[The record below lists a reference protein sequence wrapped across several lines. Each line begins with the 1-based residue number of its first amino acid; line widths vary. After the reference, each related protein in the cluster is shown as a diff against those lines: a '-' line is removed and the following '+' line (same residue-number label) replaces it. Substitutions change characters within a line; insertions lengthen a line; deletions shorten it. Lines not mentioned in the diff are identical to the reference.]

1 MPSRRTVLAA
11 TAATGL
17 TLTATPAAATGSL
30 KSLVDEQ
37 ATKITGYDTVA
48 VGAFRGREAYALRGD
63 SIFQIGSITK
73 TFTAVLLALTGRVDD
88 PLGKHLP
95 RRFPAP
101 QGVTM
106 AQLSSHTSG
115 MPPLPPGLLEH
126 PGLDLRDP
134 YAHITEEFLV
144 EALKKTTLVTPP
156 GTQYAYSNYGAGLL
170 GLALTRNYE
179 ALVRHRITNPLGL
192 ADTVLTLNPLQ
203 RQRKVQGYDSEGKA
217 TPDWRLPVIPGA
229 GALYGTIN
237 DLLRYMRA
245 HVGDAPFWLKPALD
259 LVQRPRFEISPE
271 YRAGLGW
278 HMYTL
283 PSGREVVFHDGG
295 TGGFT
300 SMAMFSR
307 ESRSGVA
314 VIANKFNADLFGHA
328 AELLEQL

>member
-17 TLTATPAAATGSL
+17 ALTATPATASSSL
-30 KSLVDEQ
+30 KTLVDKQ
-37 ATKITGYDTVA
+37 AAKITGYDTVA
-48 VGAFRGREAYALRGD
+48 IGAFRGREAYALRGD

-88 PLGKHLP
+88 PLSKHLP

-115 MPPLPPGLLEH
+115 MPPLPPGLLED
-126 PGLDLRDP
+126 PDFDLRDP
-134 YAHITEEFLV
+134 YARITEDFLI
-144 EALKKTTLVTPP
+144 EALRKTTLVTPP
-156 GTQYAYSNYGAGLL
+156 GTKYAYSNYGAGLL

-179 ALVRHRITNPLGL
+179 ALVRARITLPLGL
-192 ADTVLTLNPLQ
+192 NDTVLTLNPLQ
-203 RQRKVQGYDSEGKA
+203 RRRKVQGYDAEGKA

-229 GALYGTIN
+229 GALYGTVN

-245 HVGDAPFWLKPALD
+245 HVGEAPFWLRPALD
-259 LVQRPRFEISPE
+259 LVQRPRFDINPQ
-271 YRAGLGW
+271 AKVGLGW
-278 HMYTL
+278 HMLTL
-283 PSGREVVFHDGG
+283 PGGREATFHDGG

-300 SMAMFSR
+300 SMAAFSR
-307 ESRSGVA
+307 ESRTGVA
-314 VIANKFNADLFGHA
+314 IIANKFNADLLTHA
-328 AELLEQL
+328 AELIEAL